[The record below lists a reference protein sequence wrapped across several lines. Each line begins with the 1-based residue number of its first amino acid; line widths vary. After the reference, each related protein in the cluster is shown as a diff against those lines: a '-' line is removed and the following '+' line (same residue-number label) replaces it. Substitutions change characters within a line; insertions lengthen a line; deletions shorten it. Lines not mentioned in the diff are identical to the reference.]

1 MARDLGHCM
10 RASVIRVIDG
20 DTVEVILQMPV
31 TIRIKDLW
39 TPETRGIDR
48 IAGHAAKEALE
59 TLLPVHAPIEVFIP
73 TGEAQ
78 SFGDVMSFGRP
89 VGEVYRVGDEDPVSE
104 IMIQMGHGTRYKH
117 GN

>member
-20 DTVEVILQMPV
+20 DTVEVMLQMPATV
-31 TIRIKDLW
+31 RIKDLW
-39 TPETRGIDR
+39 APELRGIDA
-48 IAGHAAKEALE
+48 IAGHKAKEALQ
-59 TLLPVHAPIEVFIP
+59 TLLPENAAVVVFVP
-73 TGEAQ
+73 TDEAQ

-89 VGEVYRVGDEDPVSE
+89 IAEVYRAGDDDPVSE
-104 IMIQMGHGTRYKH
+104 IMIQMGHGTRYKN